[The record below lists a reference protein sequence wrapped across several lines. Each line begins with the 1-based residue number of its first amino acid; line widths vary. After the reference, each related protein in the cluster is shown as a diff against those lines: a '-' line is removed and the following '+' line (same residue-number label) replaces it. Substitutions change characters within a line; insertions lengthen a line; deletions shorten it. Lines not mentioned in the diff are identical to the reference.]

1 MNGVNPVSAK
11 GPRNKMIRGDLLQK
25 AAALFAEKGFA
36 STNIQ
41 DIADA
46 VGLSRPSLYYY
57 FKNKDEVL
65 TALVEEAT
73 TYPVT
78 ILDKHRRDS
87 RLQPADRLR
96 NAMAELVAWIIRSP
110 LVIKVLETNESRLP
124 VNLAEEHQQA
134 KRRVLKAFVDMI
146 TDGIQSGDFRPVDP
160 RVAAFALIGMGN
172 WTAWWYAPDGDRTA
186 VEVAEQFAEMAV
198 RSLSWADVP
207 TSQGSSVDQAFA
219 LLKTNIALLE
229 NAISIEKSGTPKG

>member
-1 MNGVNPVSAK
+1 MSAK

-25 AAALFAEKGFA
+25 AAALFVEKGFA

-87 RLQPADRLR
+87 LLKPADRLR

-110 LVIKVLETNESRLP
+110 LVIKVLETNEARLP
-124 VNLAEEHQQA
+124 ANLAEEHQQA

-172 WTAWWYAPDGDRTA
+172 WTAWWYAPGGERSVA
-186 VEVAEQFAEMAV
+186 EVADQFAEMAV
-198 RSLSWADVP
+198 RSLSWAEAQP
-207 TSQGSSVDQAFA
+207 LAGGGVDQAVA
-219 LLKTNIALLE
+219 RLKADITLLE
-229 NAISIEKSGTPKG
+229 NAISVQKNTI